1 MIAVEKRDHVHTL
14 IIDRPDARNA
24 LNVEVVT
31 GLADAVASAE
41 ADRECRVIVITGR
54 GDKAFCAGGD
64 LKGNPFASQPHD
76 PRNPIAAL
84 LAKLAACRLPIVA
97 RVNGHALAGG
107 MGLLCACDVA
117 VSVDTAKFGVPEVG
131 VGVFPMMI
139 MPFLTRVLPARRLME
154 LCLTGDP
161 ITAQEAL
168 ACGLVNRVVP
178 AAELDVATD
187 ALVTKIVSRSPT
199 AIRLGKQGAHAMR
212 DMALAEALEYAQLM
226 IGVMAQTKDSA
237 EGLAAFREKRDPNWS
252 GT

>member
-1 MIAVEKRDHVHTL
+1 MISVEKRAHVHTL
-14 IIDRPDARNA
+14 VIDRPDARNA

-31 GLADAVASAE
+31 GLSAALDAAE

-76 PRNPIAAL
+76 PRNPIAAML
-84 LAKLAACRLPIVA
+84 SKLAACRLPIVA

-107 MGLLCACDVA
+107 LGLLCACDLAVA
-117 VSVDTAKFGVPEVG
+117 VDTAKLGVPEVG

-139 MPFLTRVLPARRLME
+139 MPFLTRVVPARRLME

-168 ACGLVNRVVP
+168 GYGLVNKVVP
-178 AAELDVATD
+178 AAELDAATD
-187 ALVTKIVSRSPT
+187 TLVAKLVSRSPT

-212 DMALAEALEYAQLM
+212 DMALAEALDYAQLM